1 MSTVLTPIL
10 ISSASAL
17 ILGCA
22 VHMFYFLGGVLVGG
36 GASDVVCDERSA
48 RIADGCGSKFNSG
61 VERWCVSGVFLR
73 VMVSWVVLRQ

>member
-48 RIADGCGSKFNSG
+48 RIADGCGSNFNSG
-61 VERWCVSGVFLR
+61 VERWCVSGGFPR

>member
-17 ILGCA
+17 ILGFA
-22 VHMFYFLGGVLVGG
+22 IHMFYFLGGVLVGG

-48 RIADGCGSKFNSG
+48 RSADECGGKCNGDIKCPS
-61 VERWCVSGVFLR
+61 VSGGFLR
-73 VMVSWVVLRQ
+73 VMVTWVVLRQ

>member
-36 GASDVVCDERSA
+36 GASEVVCDERSA
-48 RIADGCGSKFNSG
+48 RSADECGSKHNGDVRCPSVCG
-61 VERWCVSGVFLR
+61 GFLR